1 MPPKDYSYTGV
12 KDPSII
18 KEEIIMPSTLENIDI
33 ALYEYLNNT
42 MDLHST
48 TNKGWE
54 KTPIIWASAE
64 RSYQIKHNKDLRD
77 KSGTLIMPVMVL
89 ERGSFEK
96 SLTRKGPIY
105 GGVASPDAAIT
116 VAKII
121 KQDKTQNFANA
132 TSKRIYKDNNYPFD
146 NKKVVYQT
154 ATVPLPTYL
163 DITYT
168 VSLRTEYQQQLNE
181 LAVPFANL
189 GKPVNYFTI
198 SRNKHFYE
206 AFVDS
211 NYPLES
217 NITDLGEEE
226 RRYETKVVIKVLG
239 YVIGDDKN
247 QKRPKIVYRENA
259 VDVRIGRERT
269 IFGDK
274 PWNISPDELEYRD

>member
-18 KEEIIMPSTLENIDI
+18 KEEIIMPSTIENIDI
-33 ALYEYLNNT
+33 ALHEYINNT

-77 KSGTLIMPVMVL
+77 NNGTLILPVIVL

-105 GGVASPDAAIT
+105 GGVVDPNSAIT

-132 TSKRIYKDNNYPFD
+132 DSKRVYKDNNYPFD

-154 ATVPLPTYL
+154 ATMPLPTYL

-168 VSLRTEYQQQLNE
+168 VNLRTEYQQQLNE
-181 LAVPFANL
+181 LTVPFANL

-211 NYPLES
+211 NYSLES
-217 NITDLGEEE
+217 NITNLGEEE
-226 RRYETKVVIKVLG
+226 RRYETKVTIKVLG
-239 YVIGDDKN
+239 YVLGDDKN

-259 VDVRIGRERT
+259 VEVRIGRERS